1 MMIRVTLAIWALVLG
16 GLVTSTVAEAADKTW
31 RLGRVY
37 YRMVCTDCH
46 QDMANVKIGPNSRTK
61 AEWAAYLD
69 ADVHDA
75 SGKSNPKV
83 SYFASKEFRESVKD
97 TNKAAKKLIKMPA
110 SELEAAIRAWVIYG
124 AKDSDHPSSCQ

>member
-1 MMIRVTLAIWALVLG
+1 MIRVTLAIWALVLAG
-16 GLVTSTVAEAADKTW
+16 MLTAGVAEAADKTW

-46 QDMANVKIGPNSRTK
+46 QEMAGKKISPNALTK

-69 ADVHDA
+69 ADAHDT

-83 SYFASKEFRESVKD
+83 SFYASKEFRESAKD
-97 TNKAAKKLIKMPA
+97 TNKAAKKLLKMPE
-110 SELEAAIRAWVIYG
+110 SELQEAIRAWVIYG
-124 AKDSDHPSSCQ
+124 AKDSDNPSSCQ